1 MIMMAPM
8 TILRIMARVMISME
22 MMVLLPLLHA
32 AAAADD
38 DGDDDDDDD
47 EEEEDEDDEDDD
59 DERWMVIV
67 SFISIKDKI
76 DTLSNECVDDWYP
89 LR

>member
-32 AAAADD
+32 AAAAADD
-38 DGDDDDDDD
+38 DGDDDDD
-47 EEEEDEDDEDDD
+47 EEEDDEDDD